1 MADRRAEEERADRI
15 RRAVR
20 TAYGARIRRDAPGC
34 CGEGQASACCGATP
48 GEGTPEARGGCCGGH
63 TETDAGASARCG
75 GSEGSCRCG
84 GHAAEGDCCH
94 ERQPQANA
102 LGYSAEELASA
113 PAGGAVSY
121 GCGNP
126 GALAGLQPGE
136 TVLDLGSGGG
146 LDCFLA
152 ARRVGPH
159 GRVVGVDMTPEM
171 IERARAGA
179 RSGGYDNVE
188 FRLGEIEHLP
198 VADASVDVIISNCV
212 INLSPDKAAVFA
224 EAFRVLRPGGRLIVS
239 DVVRTAAMP
248 EEVCADQSLWC
259 ECVSG
264 AEQAGTLEQMLRQVG
279 FVDVLV
285 TPSEESRRLVES
297 WVPGHPAAQ
306 YVRAAIIEAWKAE

>member
-34 CGEGQASACCGATP
+34 CGEGEASACCGGAT
-48 GEGTPEARGGCCGGH
+48 GEGTPDARGDCCGGH
-63 TETDAGASARCG
+63 AETDAGAAACCG

-84 GHAAEGDCCH
+84 GQAAEGDCCH

-102 LGYSAEELASA
+102 LGYSAEELVSA
-113 PAGGAVSY
+113 PAGAAVSY

-152 ARRVGPH
+152 ARRVGPS
-159 GRVVGVDMTPEM
+159 GCVIGVDMTPEM

-224 EAFRVLRPGGRLIVS
+224 EAFRVLRPGGRLLVS
-239 DVVRTAAMP
+239 DVVRTAAVP
-248 EEVCADQSLWC
+248 EGVWADQSLWC

-264 AEQAGTLEQMLRQVG
+264 AEQAGTLEQMLRQAG

-297 WVPGHPAAQ
+297 WAPGHPAAQ
-306 YVRAAIIEAWKAE
+306 YVRAAIIEAWKAD